1 MTAKKLAV
9 AVAVVAMASVTLSA
23 CSGDDTA
30 VDAPLTYEETTQT
43 VTVTRGNVTSTV
55 SEKTVVDRA
64 KPFVVVTRVAGSFRG
79 WVKVGQ
85 KVKAGQILGY
95 AGGEAIVAPI
105 DASVTAVYQGSNALP
120 AYYPVVSL
128 QADVFSLT
136 VPANSFLASTGYNPS
151 ITGRFQITEGVGPTN
166 CAAIVFSE
174 GESDA
179 PAEEPPPSTT
189 TTNEEGDSGAEGASV
204 AAPNPT
210 PGALSGEAQC
220 LIPVDSAVAPKQDA
234 VVVLNGITRE
244 NVLTVPVSSV
254 AGRVGKGLVTRIDD
268 KGKREEIEVTLGI
281 SDGARIEIV
290 DGLNEGDTISQR
302 PPNLEPRGM

>member
-9 AVAVVAMASVTLSA
+9 ALSIAAVASVILSA

-30 VDAPLTYEETTQT
+30 VDVPLTYEETTQT
-43 VTVTRGNVTSTV
+43 VTVARGNIISTV
-55 SEKTVVDRA
+55 SEKTTIEKA
-64 KPFVVVTRVAGSFRG
+64 KPFVVTTRAAGTFRA
-79 WVKVGQ
+79 WVKTGQ
-85 KVKAGQILGY
+85 KVKTGQTLGY
-95 AGGEAIVAPI
+95 AGGEEIVTPI
-105 DASVTAVYQGSNALP
+105 DATVTAVYQGTNTLP

-128 QADVFSLT
+128 QTDVFSLT
-136 VPANSFLASTGYNPS
+136 VPARSFLASTQYNPA

-166 CAAIVFSE
+166 CAAVVFSE

-179 PAEEPPPSTT
+179 PVEEPPSSVDTT
-189 TTNEEGDSGAEGASV
+189 DEEDNFGATIAS
-204 AAPNPT
+204 NPT
-210 PGALSGEAQC
+210 PGTLSGEAQC
-220 LIPVDSAVAPKQDA
+220 LIPLDSAVVPKQDA

-244 NVLTVPVSSV
+244 NILTVPVTSV
-254 AGRVGKGLVTRIDD
+254 AGRVGKGLVTRIDG